1 MRATATGRRA
11 LLGPV
16 LILTAA
22 VVSIISSLGAPLLVT
37 VARQFHT
44 SISTAQWSLTVT
56 LIIGAVASPVL
67 GRLGDGRRRRETIIV
82 SLSLVTVG
90 GVLTAVA
97 PSFAVLLIGRALQ
110 GVGLGLV
117 PLTMATARSELP
129 PGKVAPMIAI
139 LSVTTGAA
147 AGAGYAISGLLAQ
160 VSGLKGAYWFGTIVC
175 ALALLSVA
183 AVMPSTTRA
192 SKARRLD
199 WIGSVLF
206 AVPLVALMIA
216 LAEGSDW
223 GWGSPRVI
231 ALLVCGIALLAVWS
245 AQQLRASNSAP
256 LVDLRLLRHP
266 AVLAADTCAFLL
278 IMAMYMDLSVV
289 TEFVQTPGT
298 EGFGF
303 SASVGV
309 AGLVLIPLA
318 VLMLATSRMLP
329 TLMRRAGAPTV
340 LAIGCL
346 IAVVGSAFF
355 ALFHT
360 ALWEAFVTMGI
371 LGLGLG
377 ITFAAIPGLIV
388 HAVPA
393 AETGSALGFY
403 QVVRWVGTA
412 LVTSVLAAH
421 TTTSTGHPSVSGYTM
436 TLWISVVICAI
447 AAVLT
452 YVLPAR
458 GQKVANREPENQ
470 ILRLEETEGDTYLAA
485 ASALQAA
492 SGCGPNQ
499 MPRESRP

>member
-1 MRATATGRRA
+1 MRATARGRQA

-16 LILTAA
+16 LILTAT

-37 VARQFHT
+37 VAQHFHT

-56 LIIGAVASPVL
+56 LITGAVASPVL

-90 GVLTAVA
+90 GVLTALA
-97 PSFAVLLIGRALQ
+97 PGFAVLLIGRALQ

-117 PLTMATARSELP
+117 PLTMAAARNELP
-129 PGKVAPMIAI
+129 REKVAPMIAI

-160 VSGLKGAYWFGTIVC
+160 AWGLRGAYWFGTIVC
-175 ALALLSVA
+175 AFALLGVA
-183 AVMPSTTRA
+183 AVMPSAAERSTP
-192 SKARRLD
+192 RRLD

-206 AVPLVALMIA
+206 AVALVAVMIG

-231 ALLVCGIALLAVWS
+231 ALLVCGIALLAAWS
-245 AQQLRASNSAP
+245 LQQLRAGNTAP

-278 IMAMYMDLSVV
+278 IMAMYLDLSVV
-289 TEFVQTPGT
+289 TEFVQTPPA

-318 VLMLATSRMLP
+318 VLMLAASRMLP
-329 TLMRRAGAPTV
+329 TLVRRAGAPTV
-340 LAIGCL
+340 LAAGCL
-346 IAVVGSAFF
+346 LAVVGSAFF
-355 ALFHT
+355 ALFHG
-360 ALWEAFVTMGI
+360 ALWQAFVMMGV

-377 ITFAAIPGLIV
+377 LTFAAIPGLIV
-388 HAVPA
+388 DAVPA
-393 AETGSALGFY
+393 AETGSAMGFY
-403 QVVRWVGTA
+403 QVVRWVGASVGSA
-412 LVTSVLAAH
+412 LVASVLAAH
-421 TTTSTGHPSVSGYTM
+421 TTSTGHPSIGGYTT

-447 AAVLT
+447 GAVLT
-452 YVLPAR
+452 YVLPAG
-458 GQKVANREPENQ
+458 GQKVAEAKTENQ
-470 ILRLEETEGDTYLAA
+470 TPVSRS
-485 ASALQAA
+485 AS
-492 SGCGPNQ
+492 
-499 MPRESRP
+499 

>member
-1 MRATATGRRA
+1 MRATVTGRPA

-37 VARQFHT
+37 VAQDFHT

-56 LIIGAVASPVL
+56 LIVGAVASPVL
-67 GRLGDGRRRRETIIV
+67 GRLGDGRHRRQTIIV
-82 SLSLVTVG
+82 SLALVTVG

-97 PSFAVLLIGRALQ
+97 PSFAILLIGRAFQ

-129 PGKVAPMIAI
+129 REKVAPMIAI
-139 LSVTTGAA
+139 LSVTTAA
-147 AGAGYAISGLLAQ
+147 ASGAGYAISGILAQ
-160 VSGLKGAYWFGTIVC
+160 VWGLKGAYWFGTIVC
-175 ALALLSVA
+175 AFALLSVA
-183 AVMPSTTRA
+183 AVMPSSAQASRA
-192 SKARRLD
+192 SRLD

-206 AVPLVALMIA
+206 AVPLVAVMIA

-231 ALLVCGIALLAVWS
+231 GLLLVGVALLALWS
-245 AQQLRASNSAP
+245 GQQLRAANSAP

-266 AVLAADTCAFLL
+266 AVLAGDICAFLL
-278 IMAMYMDLSVV
+278 IMAMYMDLTVV
-289 TEFVQTPGT
+289 TEFVQTPST

-318 VLMLATSRMLP
+318 VLLLGASRLLPMLLRW
-329 TLMRRAGAPTV
+329 AGAPAV
-340 LAIGCL
+340 LAGGCL
-346 IAVVGSAFF
+346 IAVIGSAFF
-355 ALFHT
+355 AIFHG
-360 ALWEAFVTMGI
+360 ALWEAFVMMGI

-388 HAVPA
+388 RAVPA

-403 QVVRWVGTA
+403 QVVRWVGAAVGSA
-412 LVTSVLAAH
+412 LVATILAAH
-421 TTTSTGHPSVSGYTM
+421 STSTGHPSVGGYTL

-452 YVLPAR
+452 YALPAR
-458 GQKVANREPENQ
+458 GQKVAEGEPEDQ
-470 ILRLEETEGDTYLAA
+470 ILLLEESEGDAYLALDERA
-485 ASALQAA
+485 
-492 SGCGPNQ
+492 
-499 MPRESRP
+499 

>member
-1 MRATATGRRA
+1 MRATARGRQA

-37 VARQFHT
+37 VAQDFHT

-56 LIIGAVASPVL
+56 LITGAVASPVL
-67 GRLGDGRRRRETIIV
+67 GRLGDGRRRRETIIA

-97 PSFAVLLIGRALQ
+97 PSFAVLLIGRAFQ

-117 PLTMATARSELP
+117 PLTMAAARSELP
-129 PGKVAPMIAI
+129 REKVAPMIAI

-160 VSGLKGAYWFGTIVC
+160 VWGLRGAYWFGTIVC
-175 ALALLSVA
+175 AFALLGVA
-183 AVMPSTTRA
+183 AVMPSAAQA
-192 SKARRLD
+192 SEARQLD

-206 AVPLVALMIA
+206 AVPLVAVMIG
-216 LAEGSDW
+216 LAEGSGW

-231 ALLVCGIALLAVWS
+231 ALLACGVALLAVWS
-245 AQQLRASNSAP
+245 VQQLRGNSAP
-256 LVDLRLLRHP
+256 LVELRLLRHP

-289 TEFVQTPGT
+289 TEFVQIPRAD
-298 EGFGF
+298 GFGF

-318 VLMLATSRMLP
+318 VLLLAASRLLP
-329 TLMRRAGAPTV
+329 PFVRWAGAPAV
-340 LAIGCL
+340 LAVGCL
-346 IAVVGSAFF
+346 IAVAGSAFF
-355 ALFHT
+355 ALFHG
-360 ALWEAFVTMGI
+360 ALWEAFVMMGI

-403 QVVRWVGTA
+403 QVVRWVGAAVGSA
-412 LVTSVLAAH
+412 LVASVLAAH
-421 TTTSTGHPSVSGYTM
+421 TTSAGHPSVGGYTM
-436 TLWISVVICAI
+436 TLWISVVICATG
-447 AAVLT
+447 AVLT

-458 GQKVANREPENQ
+458 GQKAANGETANE
-470 ILRLEETEGDTYLAA
+470 IVRLEQTEGDAYLALDDKA
-485 ASALQAA
+485 
-492 SGCGPNQ
+492 
-499 MPRESRP
+499 

>member
-1 MRATATGRRA
+1 MRATAGGRPT

-56 LIIGAVASPVL
+56 LITGAVASPVL

-97 PSFAVLLIGRALQ
+97 PSFAVLLIGRAFQ

-117 PLTMATARSELP
+117 PLTMAAARNDLP
-129 PGKVAPMIAI
+129 REKVAPMIAI

-147 AGAGYAISGLLAQ
+147 AGAGYALSGLLAQ
-160 VSGLKGAYWFGTIVC
+160 VCGLKGAYWFGTIVC
-175 ALALLSVA
+175 AFALLALLGVL
-183 AVMPSTTRA
+183 AVMPSSAQA
-192 SKARRLD
+192 SRARRLD

-206 AVPLVALMIA
+206 AVPLVAVMIG

-231 ALLVCGIALLAVWS
+231 ALLAGGVALLAVWS
-245 AQQLRASNSAP
+245 GQQLYASNTAP
-256 LVDLRLLRHP
+256 LVELRLLRHP

-278 IMAMYMDLSVV
+278 TMAMYMDLSVV
-289 TEFVQTPGT
+289 TEFVQTPRT

-318 VLMLATSRMLP
+318 VLLLGASRLLP
-329 TLMRRAGAPTV
+329 TLVRWAGAPTV
-340 LAIGCL
+340 LAGGCL
-346 IAVVGSAFF
+346 IAVVGSVFF
-355 ALFHT
+355 ALFHG
-360 ALWEAFVTMGI
+360 ALWEAFVMMGI

-377 ITFAAIPGLIV
+377 LTFAAIPGLIV
-388 HAVPA
+388 SAVPT

-403 QVVRWVGTA
+403 QVVRWVGAAVGSA
-412 LVTSVLAAH
+412 LVASVLAAH
-421 TTTSTGHPSVSGYTM
+421 TASTGHPSVGGYTM

-458 GQKVANREPENQ
+458 GQKVAKGEPEDQ
-470 ILRLEETEGDTYLAA
+470 IHLLEETEGDAYI
-485 ASALQAA
+485 ALDEK
-492 SGCGPNQ
+492 G
-499 MPRESRP
+499 

>member
-1 MRATATGRRA
+1 MRDSATGRQT

-16 LILTAA
+16 LILTTT

-37 VARQFHT
+37 VARHFHT

-56 LIIGAVASPVL
+56 LITGAVASPIL
-67 GRLGDGRRRRETIIV
+67 GRLGDGRYRRETIIV

-97 PSFAVLLIGRALQ
+97 PSFAVLLIGRAFQ

-129 PGKVAPMIAI
+129 REKAVAMIAI
-139 LSVTTGAA
+139 LSVATGAA
-147 AGAGYAISGLLAQ
+147 AGAGYAISGILAQ
-160 VSGLKGAYWFGTIVC
+160 VWGLKGAYWFGTIVC
-175 ALALLSVA
+175 AFALLGVV
-183 AVMPSTTRA
+183 AVMPSTAQA
-192 SKARRLD
+192 SRARRLD

-206 AVPLVALMIA
+206 AVPLIAVMIA

-223 GWGSPRVI
+223 GWGSPAVI
-231 ALLVCGIALLAVWS
+231 GLLVGGVALLVVWS
-245 AQQLRASNSAP
+245 GQQLRASNSAP
-256 LVDLRLLRHP
+256 LVELRLLRHP

-278 IMAMYMDLSVV
+278 IMAMYLDLTVV
-289 TEFVQTPGT
+289 TEFVQTPRT

-309 AGLVLIPLA
+309 AGLVLIPLS
-318 VLMLATSRMLP
+318 VLLFAASRMLP
-329 TLMRRAGAPTV
+329 TLVRWAGASTV
-340 LAIGCL
+340 LAGGCL

-355 ALFHT
+355 ALFHG
-360 ALWEAFVTMGI
+360 ALWQAFVMMGI

-388 HAVPA
+388 QAVPA

-403 QVVRWVGTA
+403 QVVRWIGAAVGSA
-412 LVTSVLAAH
+412 LVASVLAAH
-421 TTTSTGHPSVSGYTM
+421 TTSTGHPSLGGYTM

-458 GQKVANREPENQ
+458 GQKVANGETEDQ
-470 ILRLEETEGDTYLAA
+470 IHLLEETEGDAYLALDERA
-485 ASALQAA
+485 
-492 SGCGPNQ
+492 
-499 MPRESRP
+499 

>member
-1 MRATATGRRA
+1 MRATATGRQKT

-16 LILTAA
+16 LILTTA

-37 VARQFHT
+37 VAQHFHT

-56 LIIGAVASPVL
+56 LTTGAVASPIL

-97 PSFAVLLIGRALQ
+97 PGFAVLLIGRALQ

-117 PLTMATARSELP
+117 PLTMAAARSELP
-129 PGKVAPMIAI
+129 REKVAPMIAI
-139 LSVTTGAA
+139 LSVATGAA

-160 VSGLKGAYWFGTIVC
+160 VWGLKGAYWFGTIVC
-175 ALALLSVA
+175 AFALLGVA
-183 AVMPSTTRA
+183 AVMPSTAQASRA
-192 SKARRLD
+192 RQLD

-206 AVPLVALMIA
+206 AVPLVAVMIG

-231 ALLVCGIALLAVWS
+231 ALLVCGVALLAVWS
-245 AQQLRASNSAP
+245 GQQLRASNSVP
-256 LVDLRLLRHP
+256 LVELRLLRHP

-278 IMAMYMDLSVV
+278 IMAMYMDLTVV
-289 TEFVQTPGT
+289 TEFVQTPRT

-303 SASVGV
+303 SASAGV
-309 AGLVLIPLA
+309 AGLVLIPLS
-318 VLMLATSRMLP
+318 VLLLAGSRMLP
-329 TLMRRAGAPTV
+329 TFVRWAGAPTV
-340 LAIGCL
+340 LAVGCL
-346 IAVVGSAFF
+346 VAVVGSVFF
-355 ALFHT
+355 ALFHG
-360 ALWEAFVTMGI
+360 ALWEAFVMMGI

-393 AETGSALGFY
+393 AETGSAMGFY
-403 QVVRWVGTA
+403 QVVRWVGSAVGSA
-412 LVTSVLAAH
+412 LVASVLAAH
-421 TTTSTGHPSVSGYTM
+421 TTSTGHPSVGGYTM

-452 YVLPAR
+452 YVLPAP
-458 GQKVANREPENQ
+458 GQKVAKGELENQ
-470 ILRLEETEGDTYLAA
+470 IVLLEETEGDAYLALDERA
-485 ASALQAA
+485 
-492 SGCGPNQ
+492 
-499 MPRESRP
+499 

>member
-1 MRATATGRRA
+1 MRATASGRQA

-37 VARQFHT
+37 VAQQFHT

-56 LIIGAVASPVL
+56 LITGAVASPVL

-82 SLSLVTVG
+82 SLSLVTAG
-90 GVLTAVA
+90 GLLTAVA
-97 PSFAVLLIGRALQ
+97 PGFAVLLIGRAFQ

-117 PLTMATARSELP
+117 PLTMAAARSELP
-129 PGKVAPMIAI
+129 REKVAPMIAI

-160 VSGLKGAYWFGTIVC
+160 AWGLSGAYWFGTIVC
-175 ALALLSVA
+175 ACALLGVA
-183 AVMPSTTRA
+183 GVMPSAAQASRA
-192 SKARRLD
+192 RKLD

-206 AVPLVALMIA
+206 AVALVAVMIG

-223 GWGSPRVI
+223 GWGSPRVL
-231 ALLVCGIALLAVWS
+231 ALLACGVALLAVWA
-245 AQQLRASNSAP
+245 AQQLRGNSAP
-256 LVDLRLLRHP
+256 LVELRLLRHP
-266 AVLAADTCAFLL
+266 AVLAADACAFLL

-289 TEFVQTPGT
+289 TEFVQIPRAD
-298 EGFGF
+298 GFGF

-318 VLMLATSRMLP
+318 VLLLATSRLLP
-329 TLMRRAGAPTV
+329 TLVRWAGAPAV
-340 LAIGCL
+340 LAAGCL

-355 ALFHT
+355 ALFHG
-360 ALWEAFVTMGI
+360 ALWEAFVMMGI

-393 AETGSALGFY
+393 GETGSALGFY
-403 QVVRWVGTA
+403 QVVRWVGAAVGSA
-412 LVTSVLAAH
+412 LVASVLAAH
-421 TTTSTGHPSVSGYTM
+421 TTPAGQPTVGGYTA

-447 AAVLT
+447 GAVLT

-458 GQKVANREPENQ
+458 GQKAARAETENQ
-470 ILRLEETEGDTYLAA
+470 IRRLEQAEGDACLAPGEKA
-485 ASALQAA
+485 
-492 SGCGPNQ
+492 
-499 MPRESRP
+499 